1 MIKVCWTGLFPS
13 SMNSSRSEA
22 VSQSITRTD
31 VTARRTHFLLFQHL
45 VAVTAE
51 TAGWCSYRQVL
62 KEPGSQDVG
71 GHFGEDSSFLV
82 VQSVF
87 VGVVVVPCAGRRHAV
102 IQAVTWST
110 HKQEEKREL
119 LSFIS
124 PSKQETNVS
133 KWTEHVRLAACVWP
147 TISEGGFVWS

>member
-1 MIKVCWTGLFPS
+1 MQANV
-13 SMNSSRSEA
+13 
-22 VSQSITRTD
+22 
-31 VTARRTHFLLFQHL
+31 FLLMFVVL
-45 VAVTAE
+45 VQVS
-51 TAGWCSYRQVL
+51 CVL
-62 KEPGSQDVG
+62 KFVI
-71 GHFGEDSSFLV
+71 